1 MTAQRK
7 AAQAVSRSREARD
20 SRGGQDR
27 SRETGKRAASA
38 VASST
43 AAVAGAGA
51 AAARAVSRDG
61 GALPGTGK
69 DASQQEA
76 PAAQRAVRLR
86 RIQERALIGK
96 PAPERAA
103 APEPFDDEAENRRGR
118 DMIFDDDVVEERRYR
133 NPDEAAEAE

>member
-7 AAQAVSRSREARD
+7 AAPAVSRSREAREN
-20 SRGGQDR
+20 RGGQDR
-27 SRETGKRAASA
+27 RRETGKRAANA

-43 AAVAGAGA
+43 VAGAGG
-51 AAARAVSRDG
+51 AAARAASKDG

-133 NPDEAAEAE
+133 NPDEAAESE